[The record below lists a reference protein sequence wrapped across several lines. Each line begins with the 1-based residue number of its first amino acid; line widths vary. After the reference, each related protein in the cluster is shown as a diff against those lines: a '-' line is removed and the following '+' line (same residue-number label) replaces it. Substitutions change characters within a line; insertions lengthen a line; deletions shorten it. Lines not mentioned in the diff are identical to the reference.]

1 MSSDSRGTY
10 WTSPSPCP
18 HSYEEGVPV
27 CWDCNEEGHVSSPSV
42 ATDMVD
48 NGPSPNW
55 QRLRRFRKS
64 LGFWDMNL
72 RRSSVYPFAAEA
84 STQSSTQCSTLELR
98 LPEEGLEVA
107 TPHSRRSQPGLI
119 VVAGPRV
126 VSPEEKFI
134 KPEPIRWD
142 SETKLIQSDDVA
154 APPLPPLPHDTPE
167 PESES
172 EERRIWGLRRRT
184 FQIII
189 ILTILAFLGVIIG
202 IAVGVTQ
209 QKGAHST
216 SLSKQPVS
224 EPVSSS
230 SLSMPS
236 MITETVSLY
245 MTSHSSTFLTV
256 LKTEIPSLSSH
267 ATKTTTITG
276 TAGSRG
282 DTDPETSIVAIV
294 FVTQLPPSPTDTIR
308 SQPTTTANSAPS
320 PKTTSPVS
328 SPSPAPIPSPTTVPL
343 ASPLESSNSPA
354 ESSPASNPA
363 DSPSSRICLGD
374 DGSTYTDPSTGDKFR
389 IECSVAHQGTDL
401 ENIEAYTMESCISLC
416 TKNSHC
422 KGAIWFNVGPQGTDL
437 NYCWLKSA
445 VGGPVQVN
453 ADAQSAVRL

>member
-1 MSSDSRGTY
+1 MEYDSRDTY
-10 WTSPSPCP
+10 RSSPSPCP

-27 CWDCNEEGHVSSPSV
+27 CWDCNEEGHVSSPSIG
-42 ATDMVD
+42 TID
-48 NGPSPNW
+48 NGPSPSW

-64 LGFWDMNL
+64 LGFWDMNP
-72 RRSSVYPFAAEA
+72 RRSSVYPFAAQS
-84 STQSSTQCSTLELR
+84 STQPSTQCSTLELR

-107 TPHSRRSQPGLI
+107 TPNSRRSQPGLI

-126 VSPEEKFI
+126 VSPDDKFI

-142 SETKLIQSDDVA
+142 SETKLLQSDDVA
-154 APPLPPLPHDTPE
+154 PPPPPPPPPHDTPE
-167 PESES
+167 PEPEDT
-172 EERRIWGLRRRT
+172 RIWGLRRRT

-189 ILTILAFLGVIIG
+189 VLTILAFLGVIVG

-209 QKGAHST
+209 RKGAHST
-216 SLSKQPVS
+216 SLSKQPVIG
-224 EPVSSS
+224 PVSSS

-245 MTSHSSTFLTV
+245 VTSHSSTFLTL

-267 ATKTTTITG
+267 TTKPTTTTG

-282 DTDPETSIVAIV
+282 DTDPETSIVATV
-294 FVTQLPPSPTDTIR
+294 FVTQLPPSPTDTVR
-308 SQPTTTANSAPS
+308 SQPTTTASSAPS
-320 PKTTSPVS
+320 PKTTLPVS
-328 SPSPAPIPSPTTVPL
+328 SPPPAPAASPADVPL
-343 ASPLESSNSPA
+343 ASPQESPSDSPA
-354 ESSPASNPA
+354 GSSPADNPA

-374 DGSTYTDPSTGDKFR
+374 DGSTYTDPGTGDKFR

-401 ENIEAYTMESCISLC
+401 ENLEAYTMESCVSLC
-416 TKNSHC
+416 AKNSHC

-453 ADAQSAVRL
+453 ADAQSVVRL